1 MNLQSTA
8 RLHPAAD
15 PCPPASMSRKGQTRP
30 ASGVYL
36 SFTLCLPV
44 NVFKRRFLSSCSQRS
59 PHEVDMNEL
68 MAAMVLS
75 SLSCSPLLH
84 SPAQPDLAGTQHQTN
99 KQTSNTFFLHEAR
112 LEVFLPLMVFVV
124 FAVSAASMECGGGEL
139 SDSGYWSV
147 GHAHRSPAPSPPIK
161 ESDASP
167 ATPPD
172 EGVDMELDQVLFDEP
187 APRKRR
193 VSGGL
198 QQSRKNDLLIVEVSK
213 TTKAAGGD
221 DAFPPAEL
229 GEGGV
234 QVSVAELR

>member
-1 MNLQSTA
+1 M
-8 RLHPAAD
+8 
-15 PCPPASMSRKGQTRP
+15 
-30 ASGVYL
+30 
-36 SFTLCLPV
+36 
-44 NVFKRRFLSSCSQRS
+44 
-59 PHEVDMNEL
+59 
-68 MAAMVLS
+68 
-75 SLSCSPLLH
+75 
-84 SPAQPDLAGTQHQTN
+84 
-99 KQTSNTFFLHEAR
+99 
-112 LEVFLPLMVFVV
+112 FLPPMVFVV

-213 TTKAAGGD
+213 TTKAARGD

>member
-44 NVFKRRFLSSCSQRS
+44 NVFKRRFLSSRSQRS

-99 KQTSNTFFLHEAR
+99 KQATRFS
-112 LEVFLPLMVFVV
+112 
-124 FAVSAASMECGGGEL
+124 SM
-139 SDSGYWSV
+139 
-147 GHAHRSPAPSPPIK
+147 
-161 ESDASP
+161 
-167 ATPPD
+167 
-172 EGVDMELDQVLFDEP
+172 
-187 APRKRR
+187 KRGWR
-193 VSGGL
+193 CFSL
-198 QQSRKNDLLIVEVSK
+198 
-213 TTKAAGGD
+213 
-221 DAFPPAEL
+221 
-229 GEGGV
+229 
-234 QVSVAELR
+234 